1 MIKEITL
8 EQARQAKQKV
18 IRILQHRP
26 DLDAGVGIT
35 PTVSGYAVKVHLS
48 SSLPEGFSLPKTVN
62 VNTEVVGEALEVPI
76 NAEVVGEV
84 YAF

>member
-18 IRILQHRP
+18 ISILQHRP
-26 DLDAGVGIT
+26 DLDAGVGIAST
-35 PTVSGYAVKVHLS
+35 ISGYAVEVHLS
-48 SSLPEGFSLPKTVN
+48 SSLPEDFSLPETVL
-62 VNTEVVGEALEVPI
+62 VNTEVVGEALEVPV